1 MDFPKT
7 VSGVNLLAGQFTDG
21 NPAEGVPASLDP
33 ASWANAVT
41 NEILNVMAAGGQT
54 PDETKTNQL
63 LLAIQNLLGSES
75 IPNATES
82 ASGLM
87 SASDKTKLDGLGG
100 SATESA
106 AGLMSAA
113 DKTKLD
119 GVAAGAKTGTVTSVT
134 VANANGVSATV
145 SNQGTTPQ
153 LTISLGAI
161 TPSSITST
169 GAITC
174 ATFNAT
180 SSDRRLK
187 RDVRKVDP
195 RPLHRS
201 VGFVSYVLKE
211 NGWHGLGSIAQVMQ
225 TSAPEHVGEFSWHGM
240 TRLNVNYAGAAYEQA
255 MWAGR
260 ELDRQA
266 LLIEKQAKII
276 AKLDARVA
284 KLERAA

>member
-75 IPNATES
+75 IPNATDS
-82 ASGLM
+82 
-87 SASDKTKLDGLGG
+87 T
-100 SATESA
+100 

-119 GVAAGAKTGTVTSVT
+119 GVAGGATANTGTVTAVT
-134 VANANGVSATV
+134 VADANGVTATV
-145 SNQGTTPQ
+145 ANQGTTPQ
-153 LTISLGAI
+153 LTVSLGAI

-169 GAITC
+169 GAIVGLSLD
-174 ATFNAT
+174 AS

-187 RDVRKVDP
+187 RNIQKVSP

-201 VGFVSYVLKE
+201 LPFVQFERILDGTPGRGTTAQAVLKHE
-211 NGWHGLGSIAQVMQ
+211 PIYVVPFKLGKA
-225 TSAPEHVGEFSWHGM
+225 
-240 TRLNVNYAGAAYEQA
+240 TRLGVDYKSLAYE
-255 MWAGR
+255 MSVWCGR
-260 ELDRQA
+260 EIDL
-266 LLIEKQAKII
+266 QAKVIS
-276 AKLDARVA
+276 KLAARLA
-284 KLERAA
+284 KLERRA